1 MAEAKGKEE
10 KPYSEGDAYLYETY
24 VTEDGIEVPPPTR
37 VMGPRRLARYREDV
51 ANYLRA
57 MGRGERPNPVE
68 NMGSL
73 ANTHDIDP
81 RVLAVQRRFAA
92 LATQGSIKLNANDE
106 EKLHEPE
113 PLTSTMRALRPE
125 EVKANKPA
133 PAAAPA
139 APPVPA
145 PQPQPEDSLLQDSLH
160 VEADDLTFTSSI
172 PIISPD
178 TSPKMHQ
185 YMVRDEPVVEG
196 EDTEIVETED
206 QTVSSQARPATAP
219 QPTVKPVDGK
229 AQQSRHTADAQSEA
243 DENRINVAPV
253 PLNLPSPIRAMD
265 AQGLDL
271 SVLDEKSQQD
281 SASAQAGSEA
291 KEQND
296 TVAAKSSAQ
305 HAQTGALPAQK
316 AAKNGSAKRKPSATG
331 TVPKIPARTGS
342 MPKVSDRTGS
352 TPKVSEQKDA
362 APKVVNPWNTVRLQ
376 NPMGADSPSQASER
390 TGSTPKVSPRTGSVS
405 RVSSSRTGSVPKV
418 PTRTGSMSKVSDR
431 TGSTPKVSDRTGS
444 TPKVSERTGATPK
457 VNTRTG
463 SVSQVSSSRTGSVP
477 KVPTRTGSM
486 SKVSDR
492 TGSTPKV
499 SERTGA
505 TPKVN
510 ARTGSLSQ
518 VKKSDSTPAKSPATG
533 STSSVKPSPQNK
545 DAKPVAP
552 SKSKPGFDK
561 ALNDGKNLTSD
572 QATELAQ
579 RVSARTEKAMT
590 SSIAKVNAAK
600 SPRRLG
606 NTASMKQVPAT
617 NTDETVSKYESIET
631 SENKSLSLL
640 SWIVIIGCIIL
651 AILGVYMFISNQR

>member
-139 APPVPA
+139 APPAPA

-178 TSPKMHQ
+178 NSPKMHQ

-219 QPTVKPVDGK
+219 QPTVKPSDSK

-316 AAKNGSAKRKPSATG
+316 AVKNGSAKRKPSATG

-352 TPKVSEQKDA
+352 TPKVKASEQKDA

-376 NPMGADSPSQASER
+376 NPMSADSPSQASER
-390 TGSTPKVSPRTGSVS
+390 TGSTPKVSP
-405 RVSSSRTGSVPKV
+405 
-418 PTRTGSMSKVSDR
+418 
-431 TGSTPKVSDRTGS
+431 
-444 TPKVSERTGATPK
+444 
-457 VNTRTG
+457 RTG

-486 SKVSDR
+486 AKVSDR

-505 TPKVN
+505 IPKVN

-518 VKKSDSTPAKSPATG
+518 VKKSDSAPAKSPATG
-533 STSSVKPSPQNK
+533 STSAVKPSPQNK

-552 SKSKPGFDK
+552 SKNKPGFDK

>member
-139 APPVPA
+139 APPAPA

-178 TSPKMHQ
+178 NSPKMHQ

-219 QPTVKPVDGK
+219 QPTVKPSDSK

-316 AAKNGSAKRKPSATG
+316 AAKNGSVKRKPSATG

-352 TPKVSEQKDA
+352 TPKVKASEQKDA
-362 APKVVNPWNTVRLQ
+362 APKVANPWNTVRLQ
-376 NPMGADSPSQASER
+376 NPMGADSPSQASDR
-390 TGSTPKVSPRTGSVS
+390 TGSTPKVSP
-405 RVSSSRTGSVPKV
+405 
-418 PTRTGSMSKVSDR
+418 
-431 TGSTPKVSDRTGS
+431 
-444 TPKVSERTGATPK
+444 
-457 VNTRTG
+457 RTG

-477 KVPTRTGSM
+477 KVHTRTGSM

-533 STSSVKPSPQNK
+533 STSAVKPSPQNK

-552 SKSKPGFDK
+552 SKNKPGFDK

>member
-139 APPVPA
+139 APPAPA

-178 TSPKMHQ
+178 NSPKMHQ

-219 QPTVKPVDGK
+219 QPTVKPSDSK
-229 AQQSRHTADAQSEA
+229 AQQSRHTADVQNEA

-305 HAQTGALPAQK
+305 HAQTGVLPAQK

-376 NPMGADSPSQASER
+376 NPMGADSPSQASDR

-405 RVSSSRTGSVPKV
+405 R
-418 PTRTGSMSKVSDR
+418 
-431 TGSTPKVSDRTGS
+431 
-444 TPKVSERTGATPK
+444 
-457 VNTRTG
+457 
-463 SVSQVSSSRTGSVP
+463 VSSSRTGSVP

-533 STSSVKPSPQNK
+533 STSAVKPSPQHK

-552 SKSKPGFDK
+552 SKNKPGFDK

-640 SWIVIIGCIIL
+640 SWVVIIGCIIL

>member
-178 TSPKMHQ
+178 NSPKMHQ

-219 QPTVKPVDGK
+219 QPTVKSSDSK

-376 NPMGADSPSQASER
+376 NPMGADSPSQASDR

-431 TGSTPKVSDRTGS
+431 TGS
-444 TPKVSERTGATPK
+444 
-457 VNTRTG
+457 
-463 SVSQVSSSRTGSVP
+463 
-477 KVPTRTGSM
+477 
-486 SKVSDR
+486 
-492 TGSTPKV
+492 
-499 SERTGA
+499 
-505 TPKVN
+505 
-510 ARTGSLSQ
+510 LSQ
-518 VKKSDSTPAKSPATG
+518 VKKSDSTPPKSPATG
-533 STSSVKPSPQNK
+533 STSAVKPSPQNK

-552 SKSKPGFDK
+552 SKNKPGFDK

>member
-139 APPVPA
+139 APPAPA

-178 TSPKMHQ
+178 NSPKMHQ

-196 EDTEIVETED
+196 EDTEIVETEE

-219 QPTVKPVDGK
+219 QPTVKPSDAK

-281 SASAQAGSEA
+281 SASAQAGSET

-376 NPMGADSPSQASER
+376 NPMGADSPSQASDR

-405 RVSSSRTGSVPKV
+405 RVSSSRTGS
-418 PTRTGSMSKVSDR
+418 MS
-431 TGSTPKVSDRTGS
+431 KVSDRTGS

-505 TPKVN
+505 IPKVN

-533 STSSVKPSPQNK
+533 STSAVKPSPQHK

-552 SKSKPGFDK
+552 SKNKPGFDK

>member
-139 APPVPA
+139 APPTPA

-178 TSPKMHQ
+178 NSPKMHQ

-219 QPTVKPVDGK
+219 QPTVKPSDSK

-281 SASAQAGSEA
+281 SASAQAGSET

-376 NPMGADSPSQASER
+376 NPMGADSPSQASDR

-405 RVSSSRTGSVPKV
+405 RVSSSRTGS
-418 PTRTGSMSKVSDR
+418 MS
-431 TGSTPKVSDRTGS
+431 KVSDRTGS

-505 TPKVN
+505 IPKVN

-533 STSSVKPSPQNK
+533 STSAVKPSPQHK

-552 SKSKPGFDK
+552 SKNKPGFDK

>member
-206 QTVSSQARPATAP
+206 QTVSSHARPATAP
-219 QPTVKPVDGK
+219 QPTVKPSDSK
-229 AQQSRHTADAQSEA
+229 AQQSRHTADAQNEA

-316 AAKNGSAKRKPSATG
+316 AAKNGSAKRQPSATG

-376 NPMGADSPSQASER
+376 NPMGADSPSQASDR

-405 RVSSSRTGSVPKV
+405 R
-418 PTRTGSMSKVSDR
+418 
-431 TGSTPKVSDRTGS
+431 
-444 TPKVSERTGATPK
+444 
-457 VNTRTG
+457 
-463 SVSQVSSSRTGSVP
+463 VSSSRTGSVP

-533 STSSVKPSPQNK
+533 STSAVKPSPQNK

-552 SKSKPGFDK
+552 SKNKPGFDK

>member
-139 APPVPA
+139 APPAPA

-178 TSPKMHQ
+178 NSPKMHQ

-219 QPTVKPVDGK
+219 QPTVKPSDSK
-229 AQQSRHTADAQSEA
+229 AQQSRHTADAQNEA

-376 NPMGADSPSQASER
+376 NPMGADSPSQASDR

-405 RVSSSRTGSVPKV
+405 R
-418 PTRTGSMSKVSDR
+418 
-431 TGSTPKVSDRTGS
+431 
-444 TPKVSERTGATPK
+444 
-457 VNTRTG
+457 
-463 SVSQVSSSRTGSVP
+463 VSSSRTGSVP

-533 STSSVKPSPQNK
+533 STSSVKPPPQNK

-552 SKSKPGFDK
+552 SKNKPGFDK

>member
-139 APPVPA
+139 APPAPA

-178 TSPKMHQ
+178 NSPKMHQ

-219 QPTVKPVDGK
+219 QPTVKPSDSK
-229 AQQSRHTADAQSEA
+229 AQQSRHTADVQNEA

-305 HAQTGALPAQK
+305 HAQTGVLPAQK

-376 NPMGADSPSQASER
+376 NPMGADSPSQASDR

-405 RVSSSRTGSVPKV
+405 R
-418 PTRTGSMSKVSDR
+418 
-431 TGSTPKVSDRTGS
+431 
-444 TPKVSERTGATPK
+444 
-457 VNTRTG
+457 
-463 SVSQVSSSRTGSVP
+463 VSSSRTGSVP

-518 VKKSDSTPAKSPATG
+518 VKKSDSTPPKSPATG
-533 STSSVKPSPQNK
+533 STSAVKPSPQNK

-552 SKSKPGFDK
+552 SKNKPGFDK

>member
-178 TSPKMHQ
+178 NSPKMHQ

-219 QPTVKPVDGK
+219 QPTVKSSDSK

-376 NPMGADSPSQASER
+376 NPMGADSPSQASDR

-405 RVSSSRTGSVPKV
+405 R
-418 PTRTGSMSKVSDR
+418 
-431 TGSTPKVSDRTGS
+431 
-444 TPKVSERTGATPK
+444 
-457 VNTRTG
+457 
-463 SVSQVSSSRTGSVP
+463 VSSSRTGSVP

-533 STSSVKPSPQNK
+533 STSAVKPSPQNK

-552 SKSKPGFDK
+552 SKNKPGFDK

>member
-139 APPVPA
+139 APPTPA

-178 TSPKMHQ
+178 NSPKMHQ

-196 EDTEIVETED
+196 EDTEIVETEE

-219 QPTVKPVDGK
+219 QPTVKPSDSK

-376 NPMGADSPSQASER
+376 NPMGADSPSQASDR

-431 TGSTPKVSDRTGS
+431 TGSTPKVS
-444 TPKVSERTGATPK
+444 
-457 VNTRTG
+457 
-463 SVSQVSSSRTGSVP
+463 
-477 KVPTRTGSM
+477 
-486 SKVSDR
+486 
-492 TGSTPKV
+492 
-499 SERTGA
+499 ERTGA

-510 ARTGSLSQ
+510 ARTGSLSH

-533 STSSVKPSPQNK
+533 STSAVKPSPQNK

-552 SKSKPGFDK
+552 SKNKPGFDK

>member
-139 APPVPA
+139 APPAPA

-178 TSPKMHQ
+178 NSPKMHQ

-219 QPTVKPVDGK
+219 QPTVKPSDSK
-229 AQQSRHTADAQSEA
+229 AQKSRHTADAQSEA

-316 AAKNGSAKRKPSATG
+316 AAKNGSVKRKPSATG

-352 TPKVSEQKDA
+352 TPKVKASEQKDA
-362 APKVVNPWNTVRLQ
+362 APKVANPWNTVRLQ
-376 NPMGADSPSQASER
+376 NPMSADSPSQASER
-390 TGSTPKVSPRTGSVS
+390 TGSTPKVSPRTGSAS
-405 RVSSSRTGSVPKV
+405 P
-418 PTRTGSMSKVSDR
+418 
-431 TGSTPKVSDRTGS
+431 
-444 TPKVSERTGATPK
+444 
-457 VNTRTG
+457 
-463 SVSQVSSSRTGSVP
+463 VSSSRTGSVP

-510 ARTGSLSQ
+510 TRTGSVSQ

-533 STSSVKPSPQNK
+533 STSAVKPSPQNK

-552 SKSKPGFDK
+552 SKNKPGFDK

>member
-139 APPVPA
+139 APPTPA
-145 PQPQPEDSLLQDSLH
+145 PQPQPEGSLLQDSLH

-376 NPMGADSPSQASER
+376 NPMGADSPSQASDR

-405 RVSSSRTGSVPKV
+405 R
-418 PTRTGSMSKVSDR
+418 
-431 TGSTPKVSDRTGS
+431 
-444 TPKVSERTGATPK
+444 
-457 VNTRTG
+457 
-463 SVSQVSSSRTGSVP
+463 VSSSRTGSVP

-533 STSSVKPSPQNK
+533 STSAVKPSPQNK

-552 SKSKPGFDK
+552 SKNKPGFDK

>member
-139 APPVPA
+139 APPAPA

-178 TSPKMHQ
+178 NSPKMHQ

-305 HAQTGALPAQK
+305 HAQTGVLPAQK

-331 TVPKIPARTGS
+331 TVPKIPGRTGS

-352 TPKVSEQKDA
+352 TPKVS
-362 APKVVNPWNTVRLQ
+362 
-376 NPMGADSPSQASER
+376 
-390 TGSTPKVSPRTGSVS
+390 PRTGSVS
-405 RVSSSRTGSVPKV
+405 R
-418 PTRTGSMSKVSDR
+418 
-431 TGSTPKVSDRTGS
+431 
-444 TPKVSERTGATPK
+444 
-457 VNTRTG
+457 
-463 SVSQVSSSRTGSVP
+463 VSSSRTGSVP

>member
-139 APPVPA
+139 APPAPA

-178 TSPKMHQ
+178 NSPKMHQ

-219 QPTVKPVDGK
+219 QPTVKPSDSK
-229 AQQSRHTADAQSEA
+229 AQKSRHTADAQSEA

-316 AAKNGSAKRKPSATG
+316 AAKNGSVKRKPSATG

-352 TPKVSEQKDA
+352 TPKVKASEQKDA

-376 NPMGADSPSQASER
+376 NPMSADSPSQASER
-390 TGSTPKVSPRTGSVS
+390 TGSTPKVSP
-405 RVSSSRTGSVPKV
+405 
-418 PTRTGSMSKVSDR
+418 
-431 TGSTPKVSDRTGS
+431 
-444 TPKVSERTGATPK
+444 
-457 VNTRTG
+457 RTG

-486 SKVSDR
+486 AKVSDR

-518 VKKSDSTPAKSPATG
+518 VKKSDSAPAKSPTTG
-533 STSSVKPSPQNK
+533 STSAVKPSPQSK

-552 SKSKPGFDK
+552 SKNKPGFDK

-640 SWIVIIGCIIL
+640 SWIVIIGCIVL

>member
-139 APPVPA
+139 APPAPA

-178 TSPKMHQ
+178 NSPKMHQ

-206 QTVSSQARPATAP
+206 QTVSPQARPATAP
-219 QPTVKPVDGK
+219 QPTVKSSDSK
-229 AQQSRHTADAQSEA
+229 AQQSRHTVDAQSEA

-281 SASAQAGSEA
+281 SASAQAGSEV

-352 TPKVSEQKDA
+352 TPKVKASEQKDA

-376 NPMGADSPSQASER
+376 NPMGADSPSQASDR

-405 RVSSSRTGSVPKV
+405 R
-418 PTRTGSMSKVSDR
+418 
-431 TGSTPKVSDRTGS
+431 
-444 TPKVSERTGATPK
+444 
-457 VNTRTG
+457 
-463 SVSQVSSSRTGSVP
+463 VSSSRTGSVP

>member
-206 QTVSSQARPATAP
+206 QTVSSQVRPATAP

-229 AQQSRHTADAQSEA
+229 AQQSRHTADVHSEA

-281 SASAQAGSEA
+281 SASAKAGSEA

-376 NPMGADSPSQASER
+376 NPMGADSPSQASDR

-405 RVSSSRTGSVPKV
+405 R
-418 PTRTGSMSKVSDR
+418 
-431 TGSTPKVSDRTGS
+431 
-444 TPKVSERTGATPK
+444 
-457 VNTRTG
+457 
-463 SVSQVSSSRTGSVP
+463 VSSSRTGSVP

>member
-229 AQQSRHTADAQSEA
+229 AQQSRHTADTQSEA

-331 TVPKIPARTGS
+331 TVPKIPGRTGS

-376 NPMGADSPSQASER
+376 NPMGADSPSQASDR

-405 RVSSSRTGSVPKV
+405 R
-418 PTRTGSMSKVSDR
+418 
-431 TGSTPKVSDRTGS
+431 
-444 TPKVSERTGATPK
+444 
-457 VNTRTG
+457 
-463 SVSQVSSSRTGSVP
+463 VSSSRTGSVP

>member
-139 APPVPA
+139 APPAPA

-178 TSPKMHQ
+178 NSPKMHQ

-219 QPTVKPVDGK
+219 QPTVKPSDSK
-229 AQQSRHTADAQSEA
+229 AQQSRHTADAQNEA

-431 TGSTPKVSDRTGS
+431 TGSTPKVS
-444 TPKVSERTGATPK
+444 
-457 VNTRTG
+457 
-463 SVSQVSSSRTGSVP
+463 
-477 KVPTRTGSM
+477 
-486 SKVSDR
+486 
-492 TGSTPKV
+492 
-499 SERTGA
+499 ERTGA

>member
-139 APPVPA
+139 APPAPA

-178 TSPKMHQ
+178 NSPKMHQ

-196 EDTEIVETED
+196 EDTEIVETEE

-219 QPTVKPVDGK
+219 QPTVKPSDSK

-281 SASAQAGSEA
+281 SASAQAGSET

-376 NPMGADSPSQASER
+376 NPMGADSPSQASDR

-405 RVSSSRTGSVPKV
+405 RVSSSRTGS
-418 PTRTGSMSKVSDR
+418 MS
-431 TGSTPKVSDRTGS
+431 KVSDRTGS

-505 TPKVN
+505 IPKVN

-533 STSSVKPSPQNK
+533 STSAVKPSPQHK

-552 SKSKPGFDK
+552 SKNKPGFDK

>member
-113 PLTSTMRALRPE
+113 PLTSTVRALRPE

-243 DENRINVAPV
+243 DKNRINVAPV

-376 NPMGADSPSQASER
+376 NPMGADSPSQASDR
-390 TGSTPKVSPRTGSVS
+390 TGSTPKVSP
-405 RVSSSRTGSVPKV
+405 
-418 PTRTGSMSKVSDR
+418 
-431 TGSTPKVSDRTGS
+431 
-444 TPKVSERTGATPK
+444 
-457 VNTRTG
+457 RTG

-533 STSSVKPSPQNK
+533 STSAVKPSPQSK

-552 SKSKPGFDK
+552 SKNKPGFDK

>member
-139 APPVPA
+139 APPAPA

-178 TSPKMHQ
+178 NSPKMHQ

-219 QPTVKPVDGK
+219 QPTVKPSDSK

-316 AAKNGSAKRKPSATG
+316 AAKNGSVKRKPSATG

-352 TPKVSEQKDA
+352 TPKVKASEQKDA

-376 NPMGADSPSQASER
+376 NPMSADSPSQASER
-390 TGSTPKVSPRTGSVS
+390 TGSTPKVSP
-405 RVSSSRTGSVPKV
+405 
-418 PTRTGSMSKVSDR
+418 
-431 TGSTPKVSDRTGS
+431 
-444 TPKVSERTGATPK
+444 
-457 VNTRTG
+457 RTG

-486 SKVSDR
+486 AKVSDR

-518 VKKSDSTPAKSPATG
+518 VKKSDSAPAKSPATG
-533 STSSVKPSPQNK
+533 STSAVKPSPQSK

-552 SKSKPGFDK
+552 SKNKPGFDK

-579 RVSARTEKAMT
+579 RVSARTEKVMT

-640 SWIVIIGCIIL
+640 SWIVIIGCIVL

>member
-139 APPVPA
+139 APPAPA

-178 TSPKMHQ
+178 NSPKMHQ

-219 QPTVKPVDGK
+219 QPTVKPSDSK

-316 AAKNGSAKRKPSATG
+316 AAKNGSVKRKPSATG

-352 TPKVSEQKDA
+352 TPKVKASEQKDA
-362 APKVVNPWNTVRLQ
+362 APKVANPWNTVRLQ
-376 NPMGADSPSQASER
+376 NPMSADSPSQASER
-390 TGSTPKVSPRTGSVS
+390 TGSTPKVSP
-405 RVSSSRTGSVPKV
+405 
-418 PTRTGSMSKVSDR
+418 
-431 TGSTPKVSDRTGS
+431 
-444 TPKVSERTGATPK
+444 
-457 VNTRTG
+457 RTG

-486 SKVSDR
+486 AKVSDR

-499 SERTGA
+499 SERTSA

-518 VKKSDSTPAKSPATG
+518 VKKSDSAPAKSPATG
-533 STSSVKPSPQNK
+533 STSAVKPSPQGK

-552 SKSKPGFDK
+552 SKNKPGFDK

-640 SWIVIIGCIIL
+640 SWIVIIGCIVL

>member
-139 APPVPA
+139 APPTPA

-178 TSPKMHQ
+178 NSPKMHQ

-219 QPTVKPVDGK
+219 QPTVKPSDAK

-376 NPMGADSPSQASER
+376 NPMGADSPSQASDR
-390 TGSTPKVSPRTGSVS
+390 AGSTPKVSPRTGSVS
-405 RVSSSRTGSVPKV
+405 R
-418 PTRTGSMSKVSDR
+418 
-431 TGSTPKVSDRTGS
+431 
-444 TPKVSERTGATPK
+444 
-457 VNTRTG
+457 
-463 SVSQVSSSRTGSVP
+463 VSSSRTGSVP

-510 ARTGSLSQ
+510 ARTGSLSH

-533 STSSVKPSPQNK
+533 STSAVKPSPQNK

-552 SKSKPGFDK
+552 SKNKPGFDK

>member
-178 TSPKMHQ
+178 NSPKMHQ

-206 QTVSSQARPATAP
+206 QTVSSHARPATAP

-376 NPMGADSPSQASER
+376 NPMGADSPSQASDR

-405 RVSSSRTGSVPKV
+405 R
-418 PTRTGSMSKVSDR
+418 
-431 TGSTPKVSDRTGS
+431 
-444 TPKVSERTGATPK
+444 
-457 VNTRTG
+457 
-463 SVSQVSSSRTGSVP
+463 VSSSRTGSVP

-533 STSSVKPSPQNK
+533 STSAVKPSPQNK

-552 SKSKPGFDK
+552 SKNKPGFDK

>member
-139 APPVPA
+139 APPTPA

-178 TSPKMHQ
+178 NSPKMHQ

-219 QPTVKPVDGK
+219 QPTVKPSDSK
-229 AQQSRHTADAQSEA
+229 AQQSRHAADAQSEA

-281 SASAQAGSEA
+281 SASAQADSA
-291 KEQND
+291 SKAQSD
-296 TVAAKSSAQ
+296 APVKSPVQ
-305 HAQTGALPAQK
+305 RAQTGALPAQK

-376 NPMGADSPSQASER
+376 NPMGADSPSQASDR

-418 PTRTGSMSKVSDR
+418 PTRTGSMS
-431 TGSTPKVSDRTGS
+431 KVSDRTGS

-533 STSSVKPSPQNK
+533 STSAVKPSPQNK

-552 SKSKPGFDK
+552 SKNKPGFDK

>member
-139 APPVPA
+139 APPTPA

-219 QPTVKPVDGK
+219 QPTVKSSNAK

-316 AAKNGSAKRKPSATG
+316 AAKNGSAKRQPSATG

-376 NPMGADSPSQASER
+376 NPMGADSPSQASDR

-418 PTRTGSMSKVSDR
+418 PTRTGSI
-431 TGSTPKVSDRTGS
+431 
-444 TPKVSERTGATPK
+444 PKVSEPSGATPK

-533 STSSVKPSPQNK
+533 STSAVKPSPQNK

-552 SKSKPGFDK
+552 SKNKPGFDK

>member
-139 APPVPA
+139 APPAPA

-178 TSPKMHQ
+178 NSPKMHQ

-219 QPTVKPVDGK
+219 QPTVKSSDSK

-352 TPKVSEQKDA
+352 TPKVKASEQKDA

-405 RVSSSRTGSVPKV
+405 
-418 PTRTGSMSKVSDR
+418 
-431 TGSTPKVSDRTGS
+431 
-444 TPKVSERTGATPK
+444 
-457 VNTRTG
+457 
-463 SVSQVSSSRTGSVP
+463 QVSSSRTGSVP

-486 SKVSDR
+486 AKVSDR

-518 VKKSDSTPAKSPATG
+518 VKKSDSAPAKSPATG
-533 STSSVKPSPQNK
+533 STSAVKPSPQSK
-545 DAKPVAP
+545 EAKPVAP
-552 SKSKPGFDK
+552 SKNKPGFDK

-640 SWIVIIGCIIL
+640 SWIVIIGCIVL

>member
-139 APPVPA
+139 APPAPA

-178 TSPKMHQ
+178 NSPKMHQ

-219 QPTVKPVDGK
+219 QPTVKPSDSK

-316 AAKNGSAKRKPSATG
+316 AAKNGSVKRKPSATG

-352 TPKVSEQKDA
+352 TPKVKASEQKDA
-362 APKVVNPWNTVRLQ
+362 APKVANPWNTVRLQ
-376 NPMGADSPSQASER
+376 NPMGADSPSQASDR
-390 TGSTPKVSPRTGSVS
+390 TGSTPKVSPH
-405 RVSSSRTGSVPKV
+405 
-418 PTRTGSMSKVSDR
+418 
-431 TGSTPKVSDRTGS
+431 
-444 TPKVSERTGATPK
+444 
-457 VNTRTG
+457 TG

-510 ARTGSLSQ
+510 TRTGSLSQ
-518 VKKSDSTPAKSPATG
+518 VKKSDFTPAKSPATG
-533 STSSVKPSPQNK
+533 STSAVKPSPQNK

-552 SKSKPGFDK
+552 SKNKPGFDK

>member
-139 APPVPA
+139 APPAPA

-178 TSPKMHQ
+178 NSPKMHQ

-219 QPTVKPVDGK
+219 QPTVKSSDSK

-316 AAKNGSAKRKPSATG
+316 AAKNGSVKRKPSATG

-376 NPMGADSPSQASER
+376 NPMGADSPSQASDR
-390 TGSTPKVSPRTGSVS
+390 TGSTPKVSP
-405 RVSSSRTGSVPKV
+405 
-418 PTRTGSMSKVSDR
+418 
-431 TGSTPKVSDRTGS
+431 
-444 TPKVSERTGATPK
+444 
-457 VNTRTG
+457 RTG

-533 STSSVKPSPQNK
+533 STSAVKPSPQNK

-552 SKSKPGFDK
+552 SKNKPGFDK

>member
-178 TSPKMHQ
+178 NSPKMHQ

-196 EDTEIVETED
+196 EDTEIVETEE

-219 QPTVKPVDGK
+219 QPTVKPSDSK

-376 NPMGADSPSQASER
+376 NPMGADSPSQASDR

-405 RVSSSRTGSVPKV
+405 R
-418 PTRTGSMSKVSDR
+418 
-431 TGSTPKVSDRTGS
+431 
-444 TPKVSERTGATPK
+444 
-457 VNTRTG
+457 
-463 SVSQVSSSRTGSVP
+463 VSSSRTGSVP

-518 VKKSDSTPAKSPATG
+518 VKKSDSTPPKSPATG
-533 STSSVKPSPQNK
+533 STSAVKPSPQNK

-552 SKSKPGFDK
+552 SKNKPGFDK

>member
-219 QPTVKPVDGK
+219 QPTVKPSDSK

-305 HAQTGALPAQK
+305 HAQTSALPAQK

-376 NPMGADSPSQASER
+376 NPMGADSPSQASDR

-405 RVSSSRTGSVPKV
+405 R
-418 PTRTGSMSKVSDR
+418 
-431 TGSTPKVSDRTGS
+431 
-444 TPKVSERTGATPK
+444 
-457 VNTRTG
+457 
-463 SVSQVSSSRTGSVP
+463 VSSSRTGSVP

-533 STSSVKPSPQNK
+533 STSAVKPSPQNK

-552 SKSKPGFDK
+552 SKNKPGFDK

>member
-139 APPVPA
+139 APPAPA

-219 QPTVKPVDGK
+219 QPTVKPSDSK

-352 TPKVSEQKDA
+352 TPKVKASEQKDA
-362 APKVVNPWNTVRLQ
+362 APKVANPWNTVRLQ
-376 NPMGADSPSQASER
+376 NPMSADSPSQASER
-390 TGSTPKVSPRTGSVS
+390 TGSTPKVSP
-405 RVSSSRTGSVPKV
+405 
-418 PTRTGSMSKVSDR
+418 
-431 TGSTPKVSDRTGS
+431 
-444 TPKVSERTGATPK
+444 
-457 VNTRTG
+457 RTG

-486 SKVSDR
+486 AKVSDR

-518 VKKSDSTPAKSPATG
+518 VKKSDSAPAKSPATG
-533 STSSVKPSPQNK
+533 STSAVKPSPQSK

-552 SKSKPGFDK
+552 SKNKPGFDK

-640 SWIVIIGCIIL
+640 SWIVIIGCIVL

>member
-139 APPVPA
+139 APPAPA

-206 QTVSSQARPATAP
+206 QTVSSHARPATAP

-376 NPMGADSPSQASER
+376 NPMGADSPSQASDR

-405 RVSSSRTGSVPKV
+405 R
-418 PTRTGSMSKVSDR
+418 
-431 TGSTPKVSDRTGS
+431 
-444 TPKVSERTGATPK
+444 
-457 VNTRTG
+457 
-463 SVSQVSSSRTGSVP
+463 VSSSRTGSVP

-518 VKKSDSTPAKSPATG
+518 VKKSDSTPAKSAATG
-533 STSSVKPSPQNK
+533 STSAVKPSPQSK

-552 SKSKPGFDK
+552 SKNKPGFDK

>member
-139 APPVPA
+139 APPAPA

-178 TSPKMHQ
+178 NSPKMHQ

-219 QPTVKPVDGK
+219 QPTVKPSDSK
-229 AQQSRHTADAQSEA
+229 AQQSRHTADAQNEA

-316 AAKNGSAKRKPSATG
+316 AAKNGSVKRKPSATG

-352 TPKVSEQKDA
+352 TPKVKASEQKDA
-362 APKVVNPWNTVRLQ
+362 APKVANPWNTVRLQ
-376 NPMGADSPSQASER
+376 NPMSADSPSQASER
-390 TGSTPKVSPRTGSVS
+390 TGSTPKVSP
-405 RVSSSRTGSVPKV
+405 
-418 PTRTGSMSKVSDR
+418 
-431 TGSTPKVSDRTGS
+431 
-444 TPKVSERTGATPK
+444 
-457 VNTRTG
+457 RTG

-486 SKVSDR
+486 AKVSDR

-518 VKKSDSTPAKSPATG
+518 VKKSDSAPAKSPATG
-533 STSSVKPSPQNK
+533 STSAVKPSPQNK

-552 SKSKPGFDK
+552 SKNKPGFDK

>member
-139 APPVPA
+139 APPAPA

-178 TSPKMHQ
+178 NSPKMHQ

-219 QPTVKPVDGK
+219 QPTVKSSDAK

-316 AAKNGSAKRKPSATG
+316 AAKNGSAKRQPSATG

-376 NPMGADSPSQASER
+376 NPMGADSPSQASDR

-405 RVSSSRTGSVPKV
+405 R
-418 PTRTGSMSKVSDR
+418 
-431 TGSTPKVSDRTGS
+431 
-444 TPKVSERTGATPK
+444 
-457 VNTRTG
+457 
-463 SVSQVSSSRTGSVP
+463 VSSSRTGSVP

-533 STSSVKPSPQNK
+533 STSAVKPSPQHK

-552 SKSKPGFDK
+552 SKNKPGFDK

>member
-139 APPVPA
+139 APPAPA

-178 TSPKMHQ
+178 NSPKMHQ

-219 QPTVKPVDGK
+219 QPTVKSSDSK

-281 SASAQAGSEA
+281 SASSEA

-376 NPMGADSPSQASER
+376 NPMGADSPSQASDR

-418 PTRTGSMSKVSDR
+418 PTRTGSMS
-431 TGSTPKVSDRTGS
+431 KVSDRTGS

-518 VKKSDSTPAKSPATG
+518 VKKSDSTPPKSPATG
-533 STSSVKPSPQNK
+533 STSAVKPSPQNK

-552 SKSKPGFDK
+552 SKNKPGFDK

-640 SWIVIIGCIIL
+640 SWVVIIGCIIL

>member
-305 HAQTGALPAQK
+305 HAQTSALPAQK

-376 NPMGADSPSQASER
+376 NPMGADSPSQASDR

-405 RVSSSRTGSVPKV
+405 R
-418 PTRTGSMSKVSDR
+418 
-431 TGSTPKVSDRTGS
+431 
-444 TPKVSERTGATPK
+444 
-457 VNTRTG
+457 
-463 SVSQVSSSRTGSVP
+463 VSSSRTGSVP

-533 STSSVKPSPQNK
+533 STSAVKPSPQSK

-552 SKSKPGFDK
+552 SKNKPGFDK

>member
-139 APPVPA
+139 APPAPA

-178 TSPKMHQ
+178 NSPKMHQ

-196 EDTEIVETED
+196 EDTEIVETEE

-219 QPTVKPVDGK
+219 QPTVKPSDSK

-376 NPMGADSPSQASER
+376 NPMGADSPSQASDR

-405 RVSSSRTGSVPKV
+405 R
-418 PTRTGSMSKVSDR
+418 
-431 TGSTPKVSDRTGS
+431 
-444 TPKVSERTGATPK
+444 
-457 VNTRTG
+457 
-463 SVSQVSSSRTGSVP
+463 VSSSRTGSVP

-533 STSSVKPSPQNK
+533 STSAVKPSPQHK

-552 SKSKPGFDK
+552 SKNKPGFDK